1 MREQIRRLLEAGS
14 LDLPHPGCGQTS
26 ERHRL
31 LFDIARVWPV
41 SIARIVEG
49 HVDAMSILHEAGR
62 PAVPGAL
69 YGVWASAGTHDVHAS
84 VDPSGITLHGTKP
97 FASGL
102 GIVSR
107 ALVTVESSARAASD
121 CRLLLDLHVEPS
133 EAIMH
138 DLTTWSTPAL
148 ADANTGSI
156 TFSGLTVD
164 GSDVVGAPGWYLS
177 RPGFWQGSCSP
188 AACWG
193 GAAVGLVD
201 AAEELIDDD
210 PHRRAHL
217 GAMRSATWSMQA
229 MLYAAGHQIDEDPPD
244 TERARS
250 RALALR
256 HRIERLVAEVLDRF
270 GQCFGPRPFVHDAEL
285 GQRWM
290 DAHLYARQQHGER
303 ELAILGSDG
312 PDLDASDA

>member
-1 MREQIRRLLEAGS
+1 MREQLQRMLEAGS
-14 LDLPHPGCGQTS
+14 LDLPHPGHGKTS

-31 LFDIARVWPV
+31 LFDIARNLPV
-41 SIARIVEG
+41 SMARIVEG
-49 HVDAMSILHEAGR
+49 HVDALSILHEAGR
-62 PAVPGAL
+62 PAEPGAL
-69 YGVWASAGTHDVHAS
+69 YGVWASAGTNDVLARR
-84 VDPSGITLHGTKP
+84 DPGGIKLNGTKP

-107 ALVTVESSARAASD
+107 ALVTAENSAGSASE
-121 CRLLLDLHVEPS
+121 CRLLFDLHVEPND
-133 EAIMH
+133 AVTH
-138 DLTTWSTPAL
+138 NLTDWSTPAL

-156 TFSGLTVD
+156 TFSGLIAD
-164 GSDVVGAPGWYLS
+164 CSDVVGAPGWYLS

-193 GAAVGLVD
+193 GAAAGLVD
-201 AAEELIDDD
+201 AAEQLVDDD

-217 GAMRSATWSMQA
+217 GAMRSAVWSMQA
-229 MLYAAGHQIDEDPPD
+229 MLFAAGYEIDHDLPDP
-244 TERARS
+244 ERAQS

-270 GQCFGPRPFVHDAEL
+270 GQCFGPRPFVHDATV
-285 GQRWM
+285 GQRWI

-303 ELAILGSDG
+303 ELAILGAG
-312 PDLDASDA
+312 IAELGRSDA